1 MQLVGDSAAD
11 VATRLVDDWAA
22 RNFVTAGGFA
32 IEELAI
38 GVGENVEKSSTEG
51 IDLQEYTD
59 TGGTLDYDLYVLKSG
74 PVTQNSDILKALKTN
89 SRKAEQLLRQK
100 GPSAQSRPT
109 TPSPPARPLPA
120 SRTESTDRRRR
131 SSGPKSRASTRAELL
146 ISSSQWPL
154 RPEPWSSKTQ
164 QRCSKACACS

>member
-1 MQLVGDSAAD
+1 MPDLHLDAEQRAEIVARVRAAAGVKQDEGPSDERLLAGIQGFVRSFDFRYIKVIRQAVARYRPVIVGRVNPLIRKMQLVGDSAAD
-11 VATRLVDDWAA
+11 VATRLVGDWAA

-74 PVTQNSDILKALKTN
+74 PVTRNSDI
-89 SRKAEQLLRQK
+89 
-100 GPSAQSRPT
+100 
-109 TPSPPARPLPA
+109 
-120 SRTESTDRRRR
+120 
-131 SSGPKSRASTRAELL
+131 
-146 ISSSQWPL
+146 
-154 RPEPWSSKTQ
+154 
-164 QRCSKACACS
+164 